1 MLKMFKKNS
10 FFKQILHVVYTV
22 TMCTYINAE
31 YGWSIPL
38 NDDNI

>member
-10 FFKQILHVVYTV
+10 FFKQILHVYTV

-31 YGWSIPL
+31 YGWSVPL